1 MPNKALEN
9 RIYKIPDKIVNRIEQ
24 MLNKI
29 KTSNDQAK
37 GLQRA
42 KNMVRTRK
50 LTYLQMNKLKHFFEN
65 YQGDGSDD
73 EYKLLGGDLTKR
85 WIPKSDLEQDKDSE
99 AKIKDAQMKAGDKNT
114 HIRTHE
120 KDNHN
125 ADPTAGKGGMV
136 DITSM
141 DSKKVFDNTMVYKSS
156 EKKTYENK
164 QITKNL
170 VEGYN
175 KEINSMLYLIKYM
188 NKK

>member
-9 RIYKIPDKIVNRIEQ
+9 RVYKIPDKIVNRIEQ

-29 KTSNDQAK
+29 KTSSDQAK

-73 EYKLLGGDLTKR
+73 EYKLLGGDLTKK
-85 WIPKSDLEQDKDSE
+85 WIPKSDLEQEKDSE
-99 AKIKDAQMKAGDKNT
+99 AKIKDAQMNAGYKNT

-120 KDNHN
+120 KDKDN
-125 ADPTAGKGGMV
+125 ADPTAGKGGMIDV
-136 DITSM
+136 AKSL
-141 DSKKVFDNTMVYKSS
+141 DSRGIMSGDAIYKSS
-156 EKKTYENK
+156 ENK
-164 QITKNL
+164 QTTKNL